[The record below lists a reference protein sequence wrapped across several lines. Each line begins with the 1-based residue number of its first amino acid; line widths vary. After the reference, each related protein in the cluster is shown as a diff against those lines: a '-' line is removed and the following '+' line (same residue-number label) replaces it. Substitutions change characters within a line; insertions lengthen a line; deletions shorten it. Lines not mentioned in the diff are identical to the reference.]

1 MPGVL
6 EVRTTNRPLRGTLR
20 PPGDK
25 SLSHRALIFGA
36 LAQGKTR
43 IARLLESDDV
53 RATAQALRQLGVSI
67 EAGGGLH
74 RIEGRGAEAF
84 RAPGRPLD
92 MGNSG
97 TSMRLLSGVLAA
109 QAFDSILEGDA
120 SLSRRPMRR
129 IMEPLR
135 RMGADIQGSEA
146 DTAPLRIT
154 GRALHGIDYASPV
167 ASAQVKSCI
176 LLAGLFAE
184 GRTRVRETVPSRD
197 HTERMLALFGAPLD
211 ADGWLQG
218 GSALAATQFEIPADP
233 SSAAFL
239 LAAALLVPGSDIRLQ
254 GVGLNPT
261 RSGLFDAIRAMGAD
275 LAVEPDDGAQHE
287 PTGVLSV
294 SYTGRLR
301 AIDVSAGDVPA
312 MVDEIPVLMALAATA
327 EGTTRIRGAAELRVK
342 ESDRLAVMGAA
353 LNSLGARVT
362 LYDDGAE
369 IEGTNRLHGG
379 LTLES
384 AGDHRCA
391 MSLGVLGM
399 VCPGGLRVRGAR
411 YIETSY
417 PGFAADLRALGADLR
432 RDRAA

>member
-1 MPGVL
+1 MPSVL
-6 EVRTTNRPLRGTLR
+6 EVRVANRALRGVLR

-25 SLSHRALIFGA
+25 SLSHRALIFGS
-36 LAQGKTR
+36 LAQGETR
-43 IARLLESDDV
+43 IAHLLESDDV
-53 RATAQALRQLGVSI
+53 RATARALGQLDVSI
-67 EAGGGLH
+67 ESDNGLY
-74 RIEGRGAEAF
+74 RIEGRGPDGL
-84 RAPGRPLD
+84 RAPTGPLD

-97 TSMRLLSGVLAA
+97 TAMRLLSGVLAA
-109 QAFDSILEGDA
+109 QPFNSILEGDA

-129 IMEPLR
+129 IMQPLR
-135 RMGADIQGSEA
+135 RMGADIQGSDT
-146 DTAPLRIT
+146 DTAPLRIV
-154 GRALHGIDYASPV
+154 GQALHGIDYASPV
-167 ASAQVKSCI
+167 ASAQVKSCV

-184 GRTRVRETVPSRD
+184 GRTRVKETVPSRD

-211 ADGWLQG
+211 ADGWLPG

-261 RSGLFDAIRAMGAD
+261 RSGLFDAVRAMGAD
-275 LAVEPDDGAQHE
+275 LTVEPDSDAQHE
-287 PTGVLSV
+287 PTGALRVR
-294 SYTGRLR
+294 YTGRLR
-301 AIDVSAGDVPA
+301 AIEVGAGEVPA

-327 EGTTRIRGAAELRVK
+327 EGITRIRGAAELRVK

-353 LNSLGARVT
+353 LQSLGARVT
-362 LYDDGAE
+362 LFDDGAE
-369 IEGTNRLHGG
+369 IEGTDELRGG

-391 MSLGVLGM
+391 MSLGVLGL
-399 VCPGGLRVRGAR
+399 VCHAGLRVRGAS

-417 PGFAADLRALGADLR
+417 PGFDADLRRLGADLR
-432 RDRAA
+432 RERAA